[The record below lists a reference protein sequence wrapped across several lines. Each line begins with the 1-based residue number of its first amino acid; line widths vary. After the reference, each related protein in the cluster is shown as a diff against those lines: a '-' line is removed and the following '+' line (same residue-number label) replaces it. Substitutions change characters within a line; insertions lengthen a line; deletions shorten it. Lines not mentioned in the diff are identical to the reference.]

1 MSEYHQ
7 VAVEFHDEESLLQS
21 LKEINN
27 NYNPE
32 VHKEAVNLYGYQ
44 GDRRSEKAHIVIP
57 RNQVGVASND
67 VGFFKNKDG
76 SYKMIVSEYDQRTYW
91 TESFVNKLKQTYA
104 KNVILKNSKKM
115 KHKLKS
121 QQVQAD
127 GSIKIKVRVRD

>member
-7 VAVEFHDEESLLQS
+7 VVVEFHDEESLLQS
-21 LKEINN
+21 LKEINS
-27 NYNPE
+27 NYNPS

-44 GDRRSEKAHIVIP
+44 GDKRVEKAHIVIP

-67 VGFFKNKDG
+67 VGFLKNKDG

-127 GSIKIKVRVRD
+127 GSIKIKVRIRD

>member
-44 GDRRSEKAHIVIP
+44 GDRRSEKAP
-57 RNQVGVASND
+57 TKTLSL
-67 VGFFKNKDG
+67 
-76 SYKMIVSEYDQRTYW
+76 SS
-91 TESFVNKLKQTYA
+91 
-104 KNVILKNSKKM
+104 
-115 KHKLKS
+115 
-121 QQVQAD
+121 
-127 GSIKIKVRVRD
+127 